1 MKKHLGRNIA
11 LIVLLVLFAAGVL
24 WFCGGETNVGGP
36 IIDYAVMSPE
46 DLYKEARL
54 AVIGRYLGDERVY
67 GQEDTGRPVT
77 VGRLQIETVY
87 KGETESETI
96 PICFYGGTIS
106 LREHYAA
113 YSWGGDERSLKDFI
127 KKIPAWAYISRLGS
141 KYTEKYDTQVDAQK
155 GQEYLLFLSFDEEAG
170 VYQVLSD
177 AYGMRLLDEN
187 GKVYDPD
194 SKSYHSLPAFLTK
207 AQK

>member
-1 MKKHLGRNIA
+1 MKKHLGRNIT
-11 LIVLLVLFAAGVL
+11 LIVLLVLFAAGLL

-36 IIDYAVMSPE
+36 VIDYAVMFPE

-54 AVIGRYLGDERVY
+54 VVTGRYLGDERVY

-77 VGRLQIETVY
+77 VGKLEVETVY
-87 KGETESETI
+87 KGEAESETI
-96 PICFYGGTIS
+96 PIRFYGGTIS

-113 YSWGGDERSLKDFI
+113 YSLGGDKRSLKEFI
-127 KKIPAWAYISRLGS
+127 KEIPAWMYISRLRN

-170 VYQVLSD
+170 VYQVLAD
-177 AYGMRLLDEN
+177 AYGMRPLDEG
-187 GKVYDPD
+187 GKAYDPY
-194 SKSYHSLPAFLTK
+194 SKSYQPLPAFLTE

>member
-1 MKKHLGRNIA
+1 MKKHVGRNIA

-24 WFCGGETNVGGP
+24 WFCGGETSVGGP
-36 IIDYAVMSPE
+36 VIDYAVMSPE

-54 AVIGRYLGDERVY
+54 VVTGRYLGDERVY

-77 VGRLQIETVY
+77 IGKLEIKTVY

-96 PICFYGGTIS
+96 PIRFYGGTIS
-106 LREHYAA
+106 LREHYAT

-127 KKIPAWAYISRLGS
+127 KEIPAWVYISRLGN

-170 VYQVLSD
+170 VYQVLAD
-177 AYGMRLLDEN
+177 AYGMRPLDEN
-187 GKVYDPD
+187 GKAYDQD
-194 SKSYHSLPAFLTK
+194 SKSYQPLPAFLTE